1 MAVFGVLTVSIL
13 AGALGVPL
21 AGKFRT
27 VLGGLLR
34 LDLRTATTHFSLSDR
49 DASGTLILLQSL
61 SGVTRG
67 RRVAALPS
75 TGLIENW
82 IHLGIQGPRVAA
94 IISIV
99 QTCRRLK
106 IPARDYLASF
116 LPGLAGFPMQHI
128 PSSRPLPGHQ
138 RKK

>member
-61 SGVTRG
+61 SGVPRG
-67 RRVAALPS
+67 HRITGADVDVAVECLELGVQLP
-75 TGLIENW
+75 
-82 IHLGIQGPRVAA
+82 
-94 IISIV
+94 
-99 QTCRRLK
+99 
-106 IPARDYLASF
+106 
-116 LPGLAGFPMQHI
+116 AGT
-128 PSSRPLPGHQ
+128 
-138 RKK
+138 

>member
-1 MAVFGVLTVSIL
+1 MGL
-13 AGALGVPL
+13 AGFRLNGCIWCLNGIRLSRRIGRPL

-99 QTCRRLK
+99 QTCRRLENLSS
-106 IPARDYLASF
+106 RLLASV
-116 LPGLAGFPMQHI
+116 LSGLAGFPMQHI
-128 PSSRPLPGHQ
+128 P
-138 RKK
+138 

>member
-61 SGVTRG
+61 SGVPRG
-67 RRVAALPS
+67 RRIVTPPS
-75 TGLIENW
+75 S
-82 IHLGIQGPRVAA
+82 RVDRKLDTSWNSGARVVA

-99 QTCRRLK
+99 QTCRRLENLSS
-106 IPARDYLASF
+106 RLLASV
-116 LPGLAGFPMQHI
+116 LSGLAGFPMQHI
-128 PSSRPLPGHQ
+128 S
-138 RKK
+138 

>member
-1 MAVFGVLTVSIL
+1 MAVFGVLSVSIL

-61 SGVTRG
+61 SGVPCGHRIAARPGSRVDRKLDTSWNSGAPRRG
-67 RRVAALPS
+67 HHLNSADLPTIRNPS
-75 TGLIENW
+75 
-82 IHLGIQGPRVAA
+82 
-94 IISIV
+94 
-99 QTCRRLK
+99 
-106 IPARDYLASF
+106 RDYLVSV
-116 LPGLAGFPMQHI
+116 LPGLAGFRRSTSPN
-128 PSSRPLPGHQ
+128 SRPLPGHQ